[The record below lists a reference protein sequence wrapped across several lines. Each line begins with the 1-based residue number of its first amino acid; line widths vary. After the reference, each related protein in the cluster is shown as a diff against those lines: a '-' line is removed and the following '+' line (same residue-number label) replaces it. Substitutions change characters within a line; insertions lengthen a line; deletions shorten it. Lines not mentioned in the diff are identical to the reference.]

1 VGNRHFPLG
10 GDEGTLLVP
19 DDTAM
24 EDLVRRLG
32 VRWERR
38 EAVYSPI
45 VVAEREGGGG

>member
-1 VGNRHFPLG
+1 
-10 GDEGTLLVP
+10 VP

-38 EAVYSPI
+38 EVVYSPLH
-45 VVAEREGGGG
+45 AGGDD

>member
-1 VGNRHFPLG
+1 
-10 GDEGTLLVP
+10 
-19 DDTAM
+19 M

-45 VVAEREGGGG
+45 HAADDGRGDA